1 MSCELLTGATGF
13 LGSHL
18 LRDALIA
25 GREVAVVVRPGR
37 AASARQRVDAV
48 LDGFRGATPP
58 ALPLP
63 MPTVIEGDLRRPD
76 LGMDAAS
83 RAWVAEHCDRV
94 VHCAASLDF
103 RFRAGEPYLSNVDG
117 TRYVL
122 QLCRDAGIRDFH
134 MVSTAYV
141 CGNRAGT
148 VLEDELECG
157 QAFSNDYE
165 RSKFLGETLVRQAPF
180 LDRWTVY
187 RPSVIVGDSTTG
199 FAATKDGL
207 YALLSLAGLAAGKS
221 PEAILARLG
230 FSATERVNLVPV
242 EWVSAVITHLVER
255 QGREST
261 TYHLTNPEPPMA
273 RDLLRAAHHLI
284 AQAPPAPSQALDGL
298 LDVYGPYLKHHC
310 TFDTTHT
317 ARDAA
322 ALVCPRIEGEVL
334 HRLIG
339 FFATRGIA
347 PAGAEQ
353 ARPDMALVVAGGGTF
368 DLSAAAAAARD
379 MAPEYAA
386 AARVQAHC
394 NASTLERLL
403 GAELTVEQA
412 VYAGLVALEGE
423 PSSME
428 HATYLLESFLA
439 ANRET
444 PAAVSAG
451 DAA

>member
-18 LRDALIA
+18 LRDALMA
-25 GREVAVVVRPGR
+25 GRDVAVLARPSR
-37 AASARQRVDAV
+37 HASARQRVETA
-48 LDGFRGATPP
+48 LDGFRGATSR
-58 ALPLP
+58 ALP
-63 MPTVIEGDLRRPD
+63 MPTVIKGDLRRPD
-76 LGMDAAS
+76 LGMDATS
-83 RAWVAEHCDRV
+83 RTWVAEHCDRV
-94 VHCAASLDF
+94 LHCAASLDF

-122 QLCRDAGIRDFH
+122 QLCRNAGIRDFH

-141 CGNRAGT
+141 CGNRDGT
-148 VLEDELECG
+148 VLEDDLECG

-199 FAATKDGL
+199 FAATNDGL
-207 YALLSLAGLAAGKS
+207 YALLSLAGLAAGRS
-221 PEAILARLG
+221 PEAILERLG
-230 FSATERVNLVPV
+230 IGAAARANLVAV
-242 EWVSAVITHLVER
+242 DWVAAVITHLVDR
-255 QGREST
+255 RGREST
-261 TYHLTNPEPPMA
+261 TYHVTNPDPPTA
-273 RDLLRAAHHLI
+273 ADLVRAAHHLI
-284 AQAPPAPSQALDGL
+284 AEAPPAPPQALDGL

-310 TFDTTHT
+310 TFDTTNT

-322 ALVCPRIEGEVL
+322 ALACPRIEGEVL
-334 HRLIG
+334 DRLLG
-339 FFATRGIA
+339 FFSTRA
-347 PAGAEQ
+347 PARAGGQQ
-353 ARPDMALVVAGGGTF
+353 ARPELALTVAGHGGGMF
-368 DLSAAAAAARD
+368 DLSAPPAARD
-379 MAPEYAA
+379 IAPADAA

-412 VYAGLVALEGE
+412 VYAGLLALEGE

-428 HATYLLESFLA
+428 HATHLLESFLA
-439 ANRET
+439 VNRAA
-444 PAAVSAG
+444 PAVVPAG

>member
-1 MSCELLTGATGF
+1 MSRELLTGATGF

-18 LRDALIA
+18 LRDALVA
-25 GREVAVVVRPGR
+25 GRDVAVLARPSR
-37 AASARQRVDAV
+37 HASAQQRVEAV
-48 LDGFRGATPP
+48 LDGFRGA
-58 ALPLP
+58 ASQALP

-76 LGMDAAS
+76 LGIDDAA
-83 RAWVAEHCDRV
+83 RAWIAEHCDRV

-141 CGNRAGT
+141 CGNRTGT
-148 VLEDELECG
+148 VLETELECG

-207 YALLSLAGLAAGKS
+207 YALLSLAGLATGTS

-230 FSATERVNLVPV
+230 VGPEERGNLVPV
-242 EWVSAVITHLVER
+242 DWVAAVITHLVDR
-255 QGREST
+255 NGTEST
-261 TYHLTNPEPPMA
+261 TYHVTNPDPPMA
-273 RDLLRAAHHLI
+273 ADLLRAAHHLI
-284 AQAPPAPSQALDGL
+284 AEAPPAPPQALDGL

-310 TFDTTHT
+310 TFDTTNT

-322 ALVCPRIEGEVL
+322 ALACPRIEGEVL
-334 HRLIG
+334 DRLLG
-339 FFATRGIA
+339 FVSTRTPA
-347 PAGAEQ
+347 PACGRQ
-353 ARPDMALVVAGGGTF
+353 ARPELVLTVAGHGGGTF
-368 DLSAAAAAARD
+368 DLSAPLAARD
-379 MAPEYAA
+379 IAPADAA

-394 NASTLERLL
+394 NASTLARLL

-412 VYAGLVALEGE
+412 VYAGLLALEGE
-423 PSSME
+423 PSGME
-428 HATYLLESFLA
+428 QATYLLESFVA
-439 ANRET
+439 ANREA
-444 PAAVSAG
+444 PAAVPAG
-451 DAA
+451 GTA